1 MSVIGIDFGVKH
13 CVIAAAGR
21 GGVDVIL
28 NGNSQRLNPNMVG
41 FDQCRSMGEAA
52 SSTALSNY
60 KNTITNMKR
69 LIGLAYDDPRA
80 QSEMKKVA
88 FTCVPYKHP
97 GGGLEGIAVKVNFAG
112 ETKVLPIEAVAGMM
126 VKHVGTIAATKAM
139 YETGRDIT
147 ECMPRDWVVSVPGY
161 YTDAQRRA
169 FLAGCSMA
177 GVVGVQRLMN
187 ETTATALAYG
197 IFKDIRKEF
206 STETPTHVMFVDMGA
221 STYSVAIVDFR
232 PGKLVVKSAQYD
244 PDLGGRD
251 FDTVIAEWVA
261 SKFEEKY
268 KGKLSGKVLDNA
280 KVMLK
285 IFAAA
290 EKAKQTL
297 SPVGV
302 NEARINLECLMDDL
316 DFNIAL
322 KADEYK
328 SMCEPLLARLAGPIE
343 RALAE
348 AKLDAA
354 DLSSVEIVGGATRVG
369 SVKETLSGIL
379 RLDVHAVNNGLS
391 TTMNADEAVARGC
404 ALQSAIL
411 SPRFKVL
418 PYEVIESQSYPI
430 KIEWDGS
437 HEAGMEVES
446 TVGGGESVAPTNS
459 VIMFERG
466 CNFPIVRRVTL
477 RRSGKF
483 TVDATYDETAEKYDF
498 PKGTSK
504 SIATF
509 HITAPPNADCKIR
522 VNVKQDIHGLL
533 TLSSAQM
540 VEEVADSAALVDE
553 GVEAK
558 AAVDGEVV
566 VDDAG
571 VKDAAVAAAKKL
583 KLKKTNLQFSIVRPL
598 DWTEAELQKEIEVEV
613 EMTNADRI
621 VGQTADARNELESY
635 IYDMRD
641 KIVSESQLAPFCTE
655 GERTTFSTM
664 LEQYENWLYEEG
676 FDATKSVY
684 HKKLDELKKLGNP
697 ISHREY
703 EARTRPNAMSQLQKS
718 IEKYTTWLNTS
729 SGDELYAHI
738 AAEEL
743 ATCSEMVDK
752 ASAWMYDML
761 DKQGGLAANVDP
773 VVTAEEIYGKN
784 KELND
789 LVSPIMHKP
798 IPKAKVDEKKQEE
811 ETKKEDG
818 GDGTSEPMD
827 TTEPMEEAS

>member
-1 MSVIGIDFGVKH
+1 
-13 CVIAAAGR
+13 
-21 GGVDVIL
+21 
-28 NGNSQRLNPNMVG
+28 
-41 FDQCRSMGEAA
+41 MGEAA

-69 LIGLAYDDPRA
+69 LIGLTYDDPRA

-88 FTCVPYKHP
+88 FTCVPYKHA
-97 GGGLEGIAVKVNFAG
+97 GGGGPEGIAVKVNFAD
-112 ETKVLPIEAVAGMM
+112 ETKILPIEAVAGMM
-126 VKHVGTIAATKAM
+126 IKHVGSIAATKAA
-139 YETGRDIT
+139 YETGRDIA
-147 ECMPRDWVVSVPGY
+147 ECMPRDWVLSVPGY

-169 FLAGCSMA
+169 FLAGCQMA

-206 STETPTHVMFVDMGA
+206 SAETPTHVMFVDMGA

-232 PGKLVVKSAQYD
+232 PGKLVVKSAHYD
-244 PDLGGRD
+244 ADLGGRD
-251 FDTVIAEWVA
+251 FDAVIAEWVA
-261 SKFEEKY
+261 AKFEEKF
-268 KGKLSGKVLDNA
+268 KGKLSGTVLGNA

-285 IFAAA
+285 IYAAA

-302 NEARINLECLMDDL
+302 NEARINLECLMDDF

-328 SMCEPLLARLAGPIE
+328 ALCQPLLARLVGPIE

-354 DLSSVEIVGGATRVG
+354 DLASVEIVGGATRVG

-379 RLDVHAVNNGLS
+379 RLDVNAVNNGLS

-446 TVGGGESVAPTNS
+446 IDGGGESVGPTNS

-483 TVDATYDETAEKYDF
+483 TVDAMYDETAEAYDF

-504 SIATF
+504 SIASF
-509 HITAPPNADCKIR
+509 HITAPPNSDCKIR

-540 VEEVADSAALVDE
+540 VEEVADTAAPVEE
-553 GVEAK
+553 GIEAN
-558 AAVDGEVV
+558 AATEGGEVV
-566 VDDAG
+566 VE
-571 VKDAAVAAAKKL
+571 DAAAKEAAAMAAAKKI
-583 KLKKTNLQFSIVRPL
+583 KLKKTNLQFTIVRPL
-598 DWTEAELQKEIEVEV
+598 DWTEDELQKENEVEV
-613 EMTNADRI
+613 AMSNADRI

-641 KIVSESQLAPFCTE
+641 KIVSESQLATFCTE
-655 GERTTFSTM
+655 GEKTTFSAM

-684 HKKLDELKKLGNP
+684 NKKLDELKKLGNP
-697 ISHREY
+697 ISNREY

-729 SGDELYAHI
+729 SGDEMYAHI
-738 AAEEL
+738 TVEEF
-743 ATCSEMVDK
+743 ASCSEMVDK

-773 VVTAEEIYGKN
+773 VITAEQIYGKN

-789 LVSPIMHKP
+789 LVSPIMLKP
-798 IPKAKVDEKKQEE
+798 MPKPKVEEKKPEE
-811 ETKKEDG
+811 DKKMDDETKKE
-818 GDGTSEPMD
+818 GDGNYTTEPMD
-827 TTEPMEEAS
+827 TTEPMTTDADN